1 MMSQINGHQER
12 LIHDV
17 WGERCLECD
26 CTHKPK
32 VHLYHIKSEEIA
44 VLNCSSCDFTIV
56 VVEIEKLSDTSIAD
70 EIKKRQDSLV
80 ATHQSFP

>member
-1 MMSQINGHQER
+1 MMSQIHGHQER

-32 VHLYHIKSEEIA
+32 VHL
-44 VLNCSSCDFTIV
+44 CPSCDFTIV
-56 VVEIEKLSDTSIAD
+56 VVEVEKLTDLSIAD
-70 EIKKRQDSLV
+70 EIKKRTNSLV